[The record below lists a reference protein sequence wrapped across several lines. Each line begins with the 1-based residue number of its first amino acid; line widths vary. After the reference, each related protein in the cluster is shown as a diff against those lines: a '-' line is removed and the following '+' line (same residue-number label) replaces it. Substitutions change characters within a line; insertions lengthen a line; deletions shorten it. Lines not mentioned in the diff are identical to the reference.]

1 MWDGFCEVLGESVG
15 AQGRED
21 CPICPE
27 KKGTI
32 KVTRGGDEPQ
42 KDHFDIMIYWSS
54 WMKQ

>member
-15 AQGRED
+15 AQGRVG
-21 CPICPE
+21 CPVCPE